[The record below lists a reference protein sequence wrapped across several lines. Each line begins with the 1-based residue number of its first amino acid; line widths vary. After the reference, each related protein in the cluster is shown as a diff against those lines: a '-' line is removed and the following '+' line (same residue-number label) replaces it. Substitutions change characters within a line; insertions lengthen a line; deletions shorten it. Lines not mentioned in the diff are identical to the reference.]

1 MEMKAPEHCEKNP
14 WHTNTQFPGDV
25 FDLSFLP
32 LKATVFD
39 TLSLSQ
45 VHKFMQVVDDLFYV
59 W

>member
-1 MEMKAPEHCEKNP
+1 MGKKPG
-14 WHTNTQFPGDV
+14 HTNTQFPGDV

-59 W
+59 